1 MPDSPKRVCSIKASG
16 GDVIVRLQASN
27 ALRAG
32 ADFVLRTAAGAERDK
47 WKMEAGDKGAADRR
61 LTGSAITVSSLDR
74 NTLTWQILVCSF
86 VPAIQKGIV
95 EVRVLQDGVDCPM
108 TKPARWELAQV
119 PGCEGA
125 EAIPIDASLEFKLA

>member
-1 MPDSPKRVCSIKASG
+1 MPDSTTRVCSIKGTG

-32 ADFVLRTAAGAERDK
+32 ADFILRTSAGAERDK
-47 WKMEAGDKGAADRR
+47 WKMEAGDKGAADRS
-61 LTGSAITVSSLDR
+61 LTGSGITVSSLDH

-86 VPAIQKGIV
+86 VPAIQKGTV
-95 EVRVLQDGVDCPM
+95 EVKVLQDGVACPM
-108 TKPARWELAQV
+108 NKPARWELAQV

-125 EAIPIDASLEFKLA
+125 EAVPIDASLEFKLV